1 MPVPDPGHSR
11 SVPPCSP
18 AEPMRSPCAEP
29 LLPSGAAQNAVVAGC
44 GGVFSR
50 PKKGF
55 LSRSVWL
62 TWLSELCATSGEPHS
77 DHPRHCSGVSVGSA
91 PGESLSPT
99 HRGYICTVLCKLTNE
114 RRPRSGCYIEPWG
127 VPKTGPDQ
135 SPCKY
140 GLCHQRT
147 ELMERGVER
156 YDSSHVVGARMAL
169 GSKFLCPCPT
179 SPLPLCCSWA

>member
-1 MPVPDPGHSR
+1 MPDPGHSR

-99 HRGYICTVLCKLTNE
+99 HRGYICTMLCKLTNE
-114 RRPRSGCYIEPWG
+114 RGPHSGCYIEPWG

-156 YDSSHVVGARMAL
+156 YDSSRVVGARMAL